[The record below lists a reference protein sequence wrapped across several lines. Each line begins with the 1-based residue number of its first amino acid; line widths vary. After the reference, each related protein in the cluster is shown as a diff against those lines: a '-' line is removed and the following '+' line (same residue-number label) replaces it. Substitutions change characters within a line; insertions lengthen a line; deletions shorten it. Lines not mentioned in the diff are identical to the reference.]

1 MEILSFESVVILF
14 LVGII
19 AGFLNVTAGGGS
31 TLTLPTL
38 IFLGL
43 ESSVANGTNR
53 IAILIQNISAVY
65 SFKREKYQDVKAS
78 LLLSLFTLPGA
89 IAGALLAVKLDDE
102 IFQMILGII
111 MIGII
116 LSMFIPNKQVT
127 PNGKSKISFITMVS
141 MFGIGFYGGFIQ
153 VGVGFIIMASLKYL
167 MKLNLVLVNMHKVFI
182 VLIYTIPALLVFVVT
197 GNVNWFLGLSLAAGN
212 AIGGWWGAKI
222 SVKKGEGFIK
232 GILIVAI
239 LIMALKLLNVF

>member
-1 MEILSFESVVILF
+1 
-14 LVGII
+14 VGIV

-53 IAILIQNISAVY
+53 VAILIQNISAVY
-65 SFKREKYQDVKAS
+65 SFKREKYQDLKAS

-89 IAGALLAVKLDDE
+89 IAGALLAVKIDDD
-102 IFQMILGII
+102 IFQKILGII

-127 PNGKSKISFITMVS
+127 TKLKSKVSFLTVVS

-153 VGVGFIIMASLKYL
+153 VGVGFIIMAALKYL
-167 MKLNLVLVNMHKVFI
+167 MKLNLVIVNMHKVFI
-182 VLIYTIPALLVFVVT
+182 VLIYTIPALIVFVAT

-239 LIMALKLLNVF
+239 LIMALKLLKIY